1 MPVSAL
7 VLSRSIFTPQK
18 AALCVLR
25 SCLQPSAYQVLYR
38 RSGEPNWQ
46 FAGSVE
52 AGAPLP
58 ALNLPELA
66 PGEYEVEI
74 SAQGFAWNPHLFR
87 THMRF
92 RIVESG
98 AELAIPAVSDLQAVL
113 EGGYFIL
120 SWLWKPQF
128 GARSPS
134 EFAVWISQAAAI
146 DTLLPPTAAVPAD
159 GQRRYTTRLPGT
171 NQQQFIAV
179 AARDATAR
187 GHVQEIS
194 VPAVLSIP
202 GQPTDQFVSDKVQT
216 LT

>member
-7 VLSRSIFTPQK
+7 VLNRSIRTQQK
-18 AALCVLR
+18 TALRVAR
-25 SCLQPSAYQVLYR
+25 SCLVPVAYQVHYR
-38 RSGEPNWQ
+38 RSGEPSWQ
-46 FAGSVE
+46 FAGSVK

-120 SWLWKPQF
+120 SWLWKPQL

-146 DTLLPPTAAVPAD
+146 DSLAPPTVTVPAD

-179 AARDATAR
+179 AARDVTAR
-187 GHVQEIS
+187 GHILEFS
-194 VPAVLSIP
+194 VPAVMPNL
-202 GQPTDQFVSDKVQT
+202 GQPTDQLVIDKIPT